1 MEVQELHDRGLKLR
15 VEMFGREAV
24 NKRMSAFGDFGNAL
38 RANTN
43 PTIDT
48 LTFLGSSA
56 LSSLPQI
63 PVFET
68 FLAIILIFGAIY
80 YAIAVR
86 GRDETVQA
94 DVATGEATIG

>member
-1 MEVQELHDRGLKLR
+1 MIINFALW
-15 VEMFGREAV
+15 
-24 NKRMSAFGDFGNAL
+24 NNPAFGDFGNAL

-68 FLAIILIFGAIY
+68 FVGIILIFGVIY
-80 YAIAVR
+80 YAISAFAVGMR
-86 GRDETVQA
+86 SSRPMWQPARSRSAEVP
-94 DVATGEATIG
+94 